1 MGRDPGCSP
10 YKQAVLT
17 IMKSITTTMLNMLQR
32 LAEMFPD
39 GSYQARLD
47 AYLNSH
53 GIIDS
58 M

>member
-1 MGRDPGCSP
+1 
-10 YKQAVLT
+10 
-17 IMKSITTTMLNMLQR
+17 MKSITTTMLNMLQR

>member
-1 MGRDPGCSP
+1 
-10 YKQAVLT
+10 
-17 IMKSITTTMLNMLQR
+17 MKSLTTAMLNMLQR

-39 GSYQARLD
+39 SSYQVRLD